1 MRIAVIGLGLIGGSV
16 ALAAK
21 QKLDVEVGGW
31 DADPEALARAVARGA
46 VDHAAPDLQT
56 AVQNAEAVFLAAPL
70 GALPRLITAALKAAP
85 EECVVT
91 DVGSAKRRLAPFH
104 ADPRFIGGHP
114 LSGAETAGIEH
125 ARADLFE
132 GATWYL
138 TPAANTEGTLYERL
152 YRLLAGIGAQPV
164 AIDAA
169 EHDRTLALV
178 SHLPHVLANVLVQQ
192 AASGEGRG
200 GAGRG
205 EDRGEGEHGRLP
217 ATGPSFRDVT
227 RVAGSNSAIWT
238 DIYLSNADALTEAL
252 DATIARL
259 TAARELIARADA
271 AAIRDWNER
280 AARDRRR
287 LVDRQL
293 ADGPLHELRVAVPNR
308 PGVVAELALTLGEAD
323 VNITDMALYPAPDGS
338 RGVVALWIVGD
349 GERDRAEALIQ
360 GAGFVVGRP

>member
-1 MRIAVIGLGLIGGSV
+1 VRIAVIGLGLIGGSV
-16 ALAAK
+16 ALAFRQLLGAR
-21 QKLDVEVGGW
+21 VSGW
-31 DADPEALARAVARGA
+31 DADPSAVARA
-46 VDHAAPDLQT
+46 QERAALDFAAPDLQT
-56 AVQNAEAVFLAAPL
+56 AIADAEAVVLAAPL
-70 GALPRLITAALKAAP
+70 GALPRLIAAALKAAP
-85 EECVVT
+85 ADCVVT
-91 DVGSAKRRLAPFH
+91 DVGSAKRRLEQFH
-104 ADPRFIGGHP
+104 ADERFIGGHP
-114 LSGAETAGIEH
+114 LAGAETAGIEH

-138 TPAANTEGTLYERL
+138 TPVANTEGVLYERL
-152 YRLLAGIGAQPV
+152 YRLLVGIGAQPV
-164 AIDAA
+164 AIEAG
-169 EHDRTLALV
+169 EHDRMLALI

-192 AASGEGRG
+192 TAAGGEGG
-200 GAGRG
+200 
-205 EDRGEGEHGRLP
+205 HGRLP

-259 TAARELIARADA
+259 TAARELIRAGDA
-271 AAIRDWNER
+271 SAIRDWNEL

-287 LVDRQL
+287 LVERQL

-308 PGVVAELALTLGEAD
+308 PGVVAELALALGEAD

-349 GERDRAEALIQ
+349 GERDRAEALIM
-360 GAGFVVGRP
+360 GAGYTVGRP